1 MLRSDL
7 DWFKFFYSNAV
18 TKYDYFTGRGFVVF
32 FFSLFFNSIY

>member
-7 DWFKFFYSNAV
+7 DWFKFFTQMQLQNMIILQEGV
-18 TKYDYFTGRGFVVF
+18 LF